1 MTEDIYVNENTKIVA
16 FEMDTE
22 DDSYLY
28 FLDDEK
34 LLYHLENPE
43 EGKCKVNL
51 IHDLSCHSQ
60 MEE

>member
-1 MTEDIYVNENTKIVA
+1 MNENTRIVA
-16 FEMDTE
+16 FEVDTE
-22 DDSYLY
+22 DDSYIY

-34 LLYHLENPE
+34 LLYHLENQE